1 MFILCA
7 QGLFALIKQ
16 AERIGNLHGICI
28 CVNSPVISH
37 LFFADDCFLFFIATK
52 SEAHILKNILTTYE
66 AATGQPIILPKSK
79 I

>member
-7 QGLFALIKQ
+7 KRLFALIKQ
-16 AERIGNLHGICI
+16 VARIGNLHEICI
-28 CVNSPVISH
+28 YVNSHVISH

-52 SEAHILKNILTTYE
+52 SEAHILINILTTYE
-66 AATGQPIILPKSK
+66 AASGQPIILPKSK